1 MKAYDHRRS
10 WMSVLSLLLALLLT
24 VSAGGAAFA
33 TGEPVDSAEPAA
45 AEDMAADA
53 ENYAV
58 PLEGVSNARQ
68 LGGIAAEDGRTVREN
83 VLLRSGELAGA
94 TEEDLKTLSEVYHVT
109 TIVDFRNAEEI
120 EETPDPEVSGAKNVH
135 IALRDESMGAA
146 LKLFMASGEQQN
158 PDLAFIERIRSGW
171 NPLNENM
178 YVDLIKTDAAAAG
191 LRDFIDLLLAQEEG
205 TAVLWHCSGGKD
217 RTSVAA
223 AVLLTL
229 LGVDEETI
237 LDEFELTNVL
247 IADEIEDKVEVSRQY
262 TDDENELYLVRATA
276 SAQRDFMALAFDY
289 AEEQSGSM
297 LEFIRQRCNVTDEEI
312 ELLREKYLTDEEAA
326 FAPGEPAA
334 ESDALAEKQSLHLEG
349 VANARQLGGY
359 VTEDG
364 RRVRENALLR
374 TGNLTDATEEDI
386 KALSESYHVT
396 AIVDFRSPMET
407 TQDPDPEIGG
417 AEYIAI
423 SLEDKDKQENAP
435 ATLAEMASVEMQ
447 FSDEP
452 GRAMIEM
459 IRLGWRTPDPDMY
472 ITMITS
478 EATDVGFRAFL
489 DVLLAQDA
497 DGVVLYHCRS
507 GKDRTG
513 TATMLLL
520 TILGVDEETILDD
533 FALTNVFLADE
544 INAEVEQS
552 ANYTDDAEELDMVR
566 VNAGVS
572 RDFMA
577 RAFDYAEE
585 QCGSMLEYIKQEYN
599 VTDEE
604 IELLRSLYLT
614 D

>member
-1 MKAYDHRRS
+1 MLLS
-10 WMSVLSLLLALLLT
+10 MLLVLTAC
-24 VSAGGAAFA
+24 GAAFA
-33 TGEPVDSAEPAA
+33 SGEASSPEEQAAETTVSAE
-45 AEDMAADA
+45 EH
-53 ENYAV
+53 AV

-68 LGGIAAEDGRTVREN
+68 LGGYVTEDGRTVREN

-94 TEEDLKTLSEVYHVT
+94 TEEDIKTLSEVYHVT

-120 EETPDPEVSGAKNVH
+120 EETPDPEISGAKNIH

-146 LKLFMASGEQQN
+146 LKNLMGSGEQDN
-158 PDLAFIERIRSGW
+158 PELAFIERIRSGW

-191 LRDFIDLLLAQEEG
+191 LREFLDLLLEQEEG
-205 TAVLWHCSGGKD
+205 TAILWHCSGGKD

-223 AVLLTL
+223 AAILTL

-237 LDEFELTNVL
+237 LDEFELTNEL
-247 IADEIEDKVEVSRQY
+247 TADEIDAKVETSSQY

-297 LEFIRQRCNVTDEEI
+297 LDFIRERCQVTDEEI
-312 ELLREKYLTDEEAA
+312 ERLQEKYLTDASAPADGDGETFVTADMAARAEAQ
-326 FAPGEPAA
+326 
-334 ESDALAEKQSLHLEG
+334 ALPLEG
-349 VANARQLGGY
+349 VSNAWQLGGY

-364 RRVRENALLR
+364 RTVRENALLR
-374 TGNLTDATEEDI
+374 TGTLSDATEEDV
-386 KALSESYHVT
+386 KTLSETYHLT
-396 AIVDFRSPMET
+396 TIVDFRSPTET
-407 TQDPDPEIGG
+407 SQTPDPEVPG
-417 AEYIAI
+417 AEYISI
-423 SLEDKDKQENAP
+423 SLEDKDKQENAV
-435 ATLAEMASVEMQ
+435 ASLAEMASVEME

-459 IRLGWRTPDPDMY
+459 IRLGWRTPNPDMY
-472 ITMITS
+472 IDMITS

-489 DVLLAQDA
+489 DVLLAQDE
-497 DGVVLYHCRS
+497 DSVVLYHCRS

-520 TILGVDEETILDD
+520 TILGVDEETILSD
-533 FALTNVFLADE
+533 FELTNYFLADV
-544 INAEVEQS
+544 INAEAEQS
-552 ANYTDDAEELDMVR
+552 SNYTDDEEELEMVR

-577 RAFDYAEE
+577 RAFDFAEE

-604 IELLRSLYLT
+604 IEYLRDIFLV